1 MTILQFLKHF
11 PKRERLV
18 LEITTSN
25 WSFESQCSLA
35 TKQWASS
42 VKGTLQELTVLKFQV
57 VSANCS
63 EKQGGELAGYEG
75 QPCPRRSGPAGRG
88 PGSAALGWGRR
99 SGSGRYFMAGA
110 RRASCG
116 GHTPSACDSSEL
128 DEARCLD
135 HERQAETRGKAVLL
149 SGRQAEAFL
158 PPEQLFRP
166 GAGARR
172 AGSLRLGNDRGC
184 EAYHTNPRQS
194 SFRTCAAAGTV
205 RDGSRRRRAAG
216 G

>member
-1 MTILQFLKHF
+1 
-11 PKRERLV
+11 
-18 LEITTSN
+18 
-25 WSFESQCSLA
+25 
-35 TKQWASS
+35 
-42 VKGTLQELTVLKFQV
+42 
-57 VSANCS
+57 
-63 EKQGGELAGYEG
+63 
-75 QPCPRRSGPAGRG
+75 
-88 PGSAALGWGRR
+88 
-99 SGSGRYFMAGA
+99 MAGA

-116 GHTPSACDSSEL
+116 GHTPSACESSEL

-166 GAGARR
+166 AAGARR

-194 SFRTCAAAGTV
+194 SFRTWLLLGQAEVAYWMEMKDKYCKAV
-205 RDGSRRRRAAG
+205 
-216 G
+216 